1 MREFV
6 LLQGDEACALGA
18 IKAGCRFFA
27 GYPITPAT
35 EIAETMAR
43 ELPKIGGTFI
53 QMEDEIASAAAIIG
67 ASLAGEKSM
76 TATSGPGFSLMQE
89 AIGYAAMTETP
100 TVIVNVQRGGPSTG
114 MPTKTA
120 QGDIMQARW
129 GTHGDHQIIA
139 IYPSNV
145 EEVYKYI
152 ITAFNYA
159 ELYRTPVIFLM
170 DEILGH
176 MRESVYLPH
185 DSEIMEVQR
194 VGETEMA
201 EDDIFHPFEGDDQML
216 ATPLV
221 KMGKSRFH
229 VSGLVHDESGFPV
242 GSPSDSAR
250 LLRRLDNK
258 IRLHSD
264 EIVMYDEY
272 LTEDAEILVLA
283 YGSVARSA
291 IKAVKMAR
299 EDKINVGLFKPVTIW
314 PFPSTRLRQ
323 LLKKMSAVIVAE
335 MNLGQILYEVSRLNK
350 RGAKIEHLSKVNG
363 ELITPQEVLDAIS
376 RVKSEIMDL

>member
-1 MREFV
+1 
-6 LLQGDEACALGA
+6 
-18 IKAGCRFFA
+18 
-27 GYPITPAT
+27 
-35 EIAETMAR
+35 
-43 ELPKIGGTFI
+43 
-53 QMEDEIASAAAIIG
+53 
-67 ASLAGEKSM
+67 
-76 TATSGPGFSLMQE
+76 
-89 AIGYAAMTETP
+89 
-100 TVIVNVQRGGPSTG
+100 
-114 MPTKTA
+114 
-120 QGDIMQARW
+120 
-129 GTHGDHQIIA
+129 
-139 IYPSNV
+139 
-145 EEVYKYI
+145 
-152 ITAFNYA
+152 
-159 ELYRTPVIFLM
+159 
-170 DEILGH
+170 
-176 MRESVYLPH
+176 LPH

-194 VGETEMA
+194 VGEMEMA
-201 EDDIFHPFEGDDQML
+201 DDDIFHPFEGDDQMM

-229 VSGLVHDESGFPV
+229 VSGLVHDESGFPI
-242 GSPSDSAR
+242 GSPSDSSR

-272 LTEDAEILVLA
+272 MTEDAEILVLA

-291 IKAVKMAR
+291 INAVKMAR

-323 LLKKMSAVIVAE
+323 LLKRVSAVIVAE

-350 RGAKIEHLSKVNG
+350 RGAKIEHLSKVDG